1 MGGIKRWGFATE
13 AEERGLRGLL
23 YAEGPSTSWARE
35 ILAKRVP
42 SVNKAIDLEISK
54 NPELSKPQ
62 AIRLIADKLLA
73 TLT

>member
-23 YAEGPSTSWARE
+23 YAEGPSTSWARA

-42 SVNKAIDLEISK
+42 DVNRAIGVEINRDSS
-54 NPELSKPQ
+54 LSKPQ
-62 AIRLIADKLLA
+62 AIRKIASDLLA
-73 TLT
+73 TLN